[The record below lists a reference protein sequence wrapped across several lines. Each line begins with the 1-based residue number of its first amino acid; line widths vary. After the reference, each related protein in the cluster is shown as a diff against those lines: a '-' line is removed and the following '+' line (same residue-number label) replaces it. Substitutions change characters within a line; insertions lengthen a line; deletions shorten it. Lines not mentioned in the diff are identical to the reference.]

1 MLVVFLLDNEITYM
15 DKTINA
21 GIAYSFPRRD
31 LPNAFEKMKKYGELC
46 FLEMKL
52 QFG

>member
-1 MLVVFLLDNEITYM
+1 MLVVFLLDNEITYK
-15 DKTINA
+15 DKIINA

-31 LPNAFEKMKKYGELC
+31 LPNAFEKMRKYGELC
-46 FLEMKL
+46 YLEMKS